1 MLQSNYWISPRN
13 GELVDMGGP
22 CRIVVGQEAGN
33 NVTNKD
39 LSPIDDKAAAKS
51 LSLYEKPYELYQT
64 IRQRFE
70 KRV

>member
-1 MLQSNYWISPRN
+1 
-13 GELVDMGGP
+13 MGGP